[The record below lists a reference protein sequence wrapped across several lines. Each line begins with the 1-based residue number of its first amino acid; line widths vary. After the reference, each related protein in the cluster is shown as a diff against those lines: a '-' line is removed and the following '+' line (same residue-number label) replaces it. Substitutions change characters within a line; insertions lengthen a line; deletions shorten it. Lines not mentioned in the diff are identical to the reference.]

1 MFQRILVCL
10 DVSQL
15 AEQILPFV
23 EAQALCFGSKVALLQ
38 VYNESENKQQPVQGE
53 SREEDEGNSSL
64 SASARNAN
72 FYLQRIAQQL
82 EQKGIEVDYIALHGP
97 VGETIIGYIQN
108 EPVDLVA
115 LSTHGRSGLG
125 RMLFG
130 SVADYVMRESGL
142 PVLIINPK

>member
-10 DVSQL
+10 DGSQL

-23 EAQALCFGSKVALLQ
+23 EAQALCFGSKVVLLQ
-38 VYNESENKQQPVQGE
+38 VYSESGETGPENSGTRTPD
-53 SREEDEGNSSL
+53 SADDSPL
-64 SASARNAN
+64 STAARNAN

-82 EQKGIEVDYIALHGP
+82 EQKGIDVDYIALSGP

-115 LSTHGRSGLG
+115 IATHGRSGLG
-125 RMLFG
+125 KMLFG
-130 SVADYVMRESGL
+130 SVADYILRESGL
-142 PVLIINPK
+142 PVLIINPE

>member
-10 DVSQL
+10 DGSQL

-23 EAQALCFGSKVALLQ
+23 EAQSLCFGSKVALLQ
-38 VYNESENKQQPVQGE
+38 VYNESENKRQPVQDE
-53 SREEDEGNSSL
+53 SWEEDEEGGNL

-72 FYLQRIAQQL
+72 YYLQRIAQQL
-82 EQKGIEVDYIALHGP
+82 EQKGIEVDYIALEGP

-125 RMLFG
+125 KMLFG